1 MTPLVF
7 RMAVPAVVAQ
17 LVNLKKLQP
26 PLKFLVTFFRIP
38 AS

>member
-26 PLKFLVTFFRIP
+26 VLKFL
-38 AS
+38 

>member
-17 LVNLKKLQP
+17 LVNLKKTAAG
-26 PLKFLVTFFRIP
+26 LKIFVTFFPVP